1 MAILIKGMK
10 MPKPKFADITT
21 VYNAHILV
29 HPNGHAVI
37 VVENEDGLD
46 STEYPLTPVPPHG
59 DLIDRDVLKENGEL
73 VNEDMGLYSYQGIA
87 MDSINFARVI
97 IEAEE

>member
-1 MAILIKGMK
+1 MGVYIEGLK

-21 VYNAHILV
+21 VYNAYVLV

-87 MDSINFARVI
+87 MDSINSARAI
-97 IEAEE
+97 IKAEE

>member
-1 MAILIKGMK
+1 MSMGVYIKGMK

-21 VYNAHILV
+21 VYNAHVLV

-46 STEYPLTPVPPHG
+46 STEYPLTPVPP
-59 DLIDRDVLKENGEL
+59 
-73 VNEDMGLYSYQGIA
+73 QGI
-87 MDSINFARVI
+87 ITWRLPERF
-97 IEAEE
+97 